1 MENQQE
7 VNGNIPDNA
16 MVMSEEQVEQYKRE
30 LEEEKKKYPY
40 ISRNDYLK
48 SLPKD
53 EHGYPIVDN
62 SPGGMFSKLAGI
74 WGWEQDFLDDAMQ
87 YGLLEAE
94 ALPEYFQ
101 ITEEEYG
108 F

>member
-1 MENQQE
+1 MEKQQ
-7 VNGNIPDNA
+7 VGNGNIPEGIVIDKEA
-16 MVMSEEQVEQYKRE
+16 GERYVRE
-30 LEEEKKKYPY
+30 REEEKKKHPY

-48 SLPKD
+48 TLPKD
-53 EHGYPIVDN
+53 EHGYPIVDK
-62 SPGGMFSKLAGI
+62 SMKGKFMKLAGL

-87 YGLLEAE
+87 YGLLAAE